1 MQASVRPKQLA
12 FELHAYV
19 QEANWAF
26 KLFND
31 SAAFLLARQA
41 IADRIAVVSGKKVRK
56 PFQR

>member
-1 MQASVRPKQLA
+1 VIPSQIA

-31 SAAFLLARQA
+31 KSAFSRARQA
-41 IADRIAVVSGKKVRK
+41 ISDRLAEASIRH
-56 PFQR
+56 

>member
-1 MQASVRPKQLA
+1 MPSSIKPAQLA

-31 SAAFLLARQA
+31 KSAFRRARRA
-41 IADRIAVVSGKKVRK
+41 IAERIAGKT
-56 PFQR
+56 